1 MRCLLAALLMV
12 AATATAR
19 ADDPPL
25 AEKFL
30 IEGKLAEGEKA
41 LVERLATNENDDQAR
56 FGLGTIQFLRGVER
70 MSQNLSGRGV
80 ANQLSPF
87 GPMVGRGPMLPF
99 APTADPKLTRYA
111 DVRAGLQLWID
122 DLAKADATLAKIKG
136 DSVKLPLHFGQIRL
150 DFNGDGNADE
160 DEILWKLYVQMN
172 APAAQQVTA
181 EAARDFVITFDR
193 GDVAWLRGYC
203 HLLMAMTEAALA
215 YDGKE
220 LFARCGHLMFAKTD
234 SPFSEILQPKRGNAQ
249 EFEGVPFL
257 DMVAAIHLLN
267 MQLIEPKRMS
277 ESLKHMESVIA
288 LSRESWK
295 YYLAETDDDHEWI
308 PNPKQATVMPGGAVT
323 EEMVQGWMEFLA
335 AADALLAGKTL
346 VPFWRGPEGKGVNFR
361 KVFTEPRDFD
371 LVLWVQGTA
380 AGPYLEG
387 GPRMTGEAWRRL
399 QRVFGG
405 EFIGFAFWF
414 N

>member
-12 AATATAR
+12 AATTSAR
-19 ADDPPL
+19 ADDPPF

-30 IEGKLAEGEKA
+30 IEGRLAEGEKA
-41 LVERLATNENDDQAR
+41 LAERLATNENDDQTR

-70 MSQNLSGRGV
+70 LSQSMSRRGV
-80 ANQLSPF
+80 ANQISPF
-87 GPMVGRGPMLPF
+87 GLMLGRGPTLPF

-111 DVRAGLQLWID
+111 DVRAGLQHWID
-122 DLAKADATLAKIKG
+122 DLAKAEATLAKIKD

-150 DFNGDGNADE
+150 DFNGDGKADE
-160 DEILWKLYVQMN
+160 DEILWKLYAQMN
-172 APAAQQVTA
+172 ARAAQRVTA
-181 EAARDFVITFDR
+181 EGARDFVIGFDR

-220 LFARCGHLMFAKTD
+220 LFARCGQLMFAKTD
-234 SPFSEILQPKRGNAQ
+234 SPFSEILRPNRKNAQ
-249 EFEGVPFL
+249 GFEVDPFL
-257 DMVAAIHLLN
+257 DLIAAIHLMN
-267 MQLIEPKRMS
+267 MPLLEPKRMG
-277 ESLKHMESVIA
+277 ESLKHMESVIS

-295 YYLAETDDDHEWI
+295 FYLAETDDDHEWI

-371 LVLWVQGTA
+371 LILWVQGTA
-380 AGPYLEG
+380 AVPYLEN
-387 GPRMTGEAWRRL
+387 GPKMTGDDWRRL
-399 QRVFGG
+399 QRVFRG